1 MAKLEGIV
9 FGGQTTF
16 DDEGTEGGGKNTL
29 VPQSIVHIRS
39 QQRNG
44 RKSLT
49 LISGLAEDLD
59 LKKILKVMRKMFST
73 NGAILKDDEVGE
85 VIQLQGDRRVDCQNF
100 LVKHNICGREEIKLH
115 GF

>member
-1 MAKLEGIV
+1 MSKLNGIV
-9 FGGQTTF
+9 FGGQPDF
-16 DDEGTEGGGKNTL
+16 DDDTGSKQPKV
-29 VPQSIVHIRS
+29 VPSSIVHIRS

-85 VIQLQGDRRVDCQNF
+85 VVQLQGDRRMDCRDF
-100 LVKHNICGREEIKLH
+100 LVKHNICSKEEIKMH